1 MGWQPTKIRW
11 VNGTLE
17 SSTGASRV
25 ETDQGPAYAKFM
37 GNPEGPQALFCDL
50 VGTRAA
56 AWLGLSTFE
65 VAVVQ
70 ITEPGLVTYPDGS
83 KSLAGPAFV
92 ARQENGTPWGGT
104 AVELVS
110 IENPT
115 ALAGLIVLD
124 TWLHNCDRFRPEG
137 EKTRRNTR
145 NVFLSAREAAKG
157 KFRVIAM
164 DHTHCFACG
173 RAITK
178 AIGNIDRVR
187 DARLYGHFAEFRP
200 YLTHEAVRGFGQRL
214 VGLSKQTAESF
225 LAGIPAAWDLSA
237 EIRQAL
243 VGFLKDRASFV
254 GQNVRQ
260 MLVDEGELQPELE
273 LGE

>member
-1 MGWQPTKIRW
+1 
-11 VNGTLE
+11 
-17 SSTGASRV
+17 
-25 ETDQGPAYAKFM
+25 
-37 GNPEGPQALFCDL
+37 
-50 VGTRAA
+50 
-56 AWLGLSTFE
+56 
-65 VAVVQ
+65 
-70 ITEPGLVTYPDGS
+70 VTYPDGS
-83 KSLAGPAFV
+83 KSLPGPAFV
-92 ARQENGTPWGGT
+92 AREEDGTPWGGT
-104 AVELVS
+104 AVELISV
-110 IENPT
+110 ENPT

-124 TWLHNCDRFRPEG
+124 TWLHNCDRFRPEGENRPEG

-164 DHTHCFACG
+164 DHTHCFTCG

-178 AIGNIDRVR
+178 AIGNIDRIR

-200 YLTHEAVRGFGQRL
+200 YLKHETVRGFGQRL
-214 VGLSKQTAESF
+214 LGLSKQTAESF
-225 LAGIPAAWDLSA
+225 LAGIPTAWDPSA

-260 MLVDEGELQPELE
+260 MLVDQGELQPELE

>member
-1 MGWQPTKIRW
+1 MVWQPTKIRW
-11 VNGTLE
+11 VNAPLA

-56 AWLGLSTFE
+56 AWLGLPTFE
-65 VAVVQ
+65 IAVVHV
-70 ITEPGLVTYPDGS
+70 TEPGLVTYRDGS

-92 ARQENGTPWGGT
+92 AREENGTPWGGT

-110 IENPT
+110 VENPT
-115 ALAGLIVLD
+115 TLAGLIVLD

-137 EKTRRNTR
+137 ERTRRNTR

-164 DHTHCFACG
+164 DHTHCFTCG

-178 AIGNIDRVR
+178 AISHIDRVQ

-200 YLTHEAVRGFGQRL
+200 HLTHEAVRTFEQRL
-214 VGLSKQTAESF
+214 LGLSKQTAEGF
-225 LAGIPAAWDLSA
+225 LAEIPSAWDFSA
-237 EIRQAL
+237 EIRRAL
-243 VGFLKDRASFV
+243 VEFLKHRASFV
-254 GQNVRQ
+254 GQNIRQ
-260 MLVDEGELQPELE
+260 MLVDQGELRPELE

>member
-1 MGWQPTKIRW
+1 MGWQSTKIRW
-11 VNGTLE
+11 INGTLA

-56 AWLGLSTFE
+56 AWLGLPTFE

-83 KSLAGPAFV
+83 KSHAGPAFV
-92 ARQENGTPWGGT
+92 AREENGTTWGGT
-104 AVELVS
+104 AVELLSV
-110 IENPT
+110 ENP
-115 ALAGLIVLD
+115 AVLGGLIVLD

-137 EKTRRNTR
+137 EKNRRNTR
-145 NVFLSAREAAKG
+145 NVFLSARAAAKG

-164 DHTHCFACG
+164 DHTHCFTCG

-178 AIGNIDRVR
+178 AISNIDRVR
-187 DARLYGHFAEFRP
+187 DSRLYGHFAEFRP
-200 YLTHEAVRGFGQRL
+200 YLEHETVRPFEQRL
-214 VGLSKQTAESF
+214 MEFSKQTAESF
-225 LAGIPAAWDLSA
+225 LAEIPPAWDLPA

-243 VGFLKDRASFV
+243 VSS
-254 GQNVRQ
+254 
-260 MLVDEGELQPELE
+260 
-273 LGE
+273 